1 MRADEETKVKTT
13 TRAKTSESH
22 PLRIDWLPVLAG
34 RVGMTFCP
42 GKHQRGALTGDWAR
56 DLEADLEV
64 LSQAGTKAL
73 LSVIEPHELVEL
85 RVPNLGEVAV
95 ARGIE
100 WHLLPVPDVGVPDAG
115 AETAWADISRR
126 LAAHIE
132 TGESVVVHCKGGLG
146 RTGMFAARIL
156 IELEGLGADEASARC
171 REVRPGTVE
180 TAGQER
186 YLRELNL
193 LRHDER

>member
-1 MRADEETKVKTT
+1 
-13 TRAKTSESH
+13 
-22 PLRIDWLPVLAG
+22 
-34 RVGMTFCP
+34 
-42 GKHQRGALTGDWAR
+42 
-56 DLEADLEV
+56 
-64 LSQAGTKAL
+64 
-73 LSVIEPHELVEL
+73 
-85 RVPNLGEVAV
+85 
-95 ARGIE
+95 
-100 WHLLPVPDVGVPDAG
+100 
-115 AETAWADISRR
+115 
-126 LAAHIE
+126 
-132 TGESVVVHCKGGLG
+132 VVHCKGGLG